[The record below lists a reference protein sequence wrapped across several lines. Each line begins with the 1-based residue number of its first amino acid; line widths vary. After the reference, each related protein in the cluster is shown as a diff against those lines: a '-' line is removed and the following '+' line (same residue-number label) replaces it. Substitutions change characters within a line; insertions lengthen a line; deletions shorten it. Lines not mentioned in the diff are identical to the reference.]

1 MTPAT
6 YLTEVL
12 AWADLEAIT
21 GRGSARH
28 TLDGRIVGD
37 ATDQLD
43 LLADRCAGIGW
54 RRAEDVAARA
64 SVQVRSDA
72 P

>member
-28 TLDGRIVGD
+28 TLDGRIVGY

-54 RRAEDVAARA
+54 RHGCHQRRTDHHGR
-64 SVQVRSDA
+64 R
-72 P
+72 

>member
-6 YLTEVL
+6 YLAEVQ

-28 TLDGRIVGD
+28 TLDGRIVGA

-43 LLADRCAGIGW
+43 LLADRAARLGAGLAQ
-54 RRAEDVAARA
+54 RVAARA
-64 SVQVRSDA
+64 EA
-72 P
+72 A